1 MPSREEGVMKT
12 AEVERH
18 YGSAGIA
25 ERVLAAF
32 RAANGPDAPVTPEGL
47 APFDH
52 FHGRGVAAT
61 QELAAARVAARRTGS
76 RYRFGY
82 RRAGPLVRR
91 GIRRAG
97 DRGRFDARILRGRRG
112 AE

>member
-32 RAANGPDAPVTPEGL
+32 RAATGPNAPGTPEGL

-61 QELAAARVAARRTGS
+61 HELAAPLALRPGECLLDVGS
-76 RYRFGY
+76 GV
-82 RRAGPLVRR
+82 RRAAPRSHPHRSRLRR
-91 GIRRAG
+91 RRLLHRPSRAH
-97 DRGRFDARILRGRRG
+97 DL
-112 AE
+112 